1 MNYKS
6 IIFILLSF
14 LLFSCNQSIN
24 PKLKNINFERLNKYK
39 NSGFALIYND
49 DLKNLKKL
57 EKRSLNIYHKSL
69 KKRSIVKIT
78 NPENG
83 KYLIA
88 EVKSNKVKFSNFYNS
103 VLSLRIAE
111 ELELDFN
118 EPFIEIILISKNST
132 FVAKKA
138 KMFEEER
145 TVAEKAPVD
154 GIQIND
160 LNTKKIKKKIIK
172 VKNFSYSIKVADFY
186 YKDTAKS
193 MTERIK
199 KDTLIKNLKIIKLSP
214 TKYRVLIGPFNDIK
228 SLKNSFE
235 KMKLFNFENLEI
247 FKNV

>member
-199 KDTLIKNLKIIKLSP
+199 KDTSIKNLKIIKLSP